1 MIYGGIDLFVSMPM
15 QGTLLRK
22 DNIGIVGR
30 YYYRYIITK
39 TTKCVLFF
47 SLKCD
52 NINSIVSY
60 FYDKHMYIYIN
71 FFLFTS

>member
-30 YYYRYIITK
+30 YYYRY
-39 TTKCVLFF
+39 
-47 SLKCD
+47 
-52 NINSIVSY
+52 Y
-60 FYDKHMYIYIN
+60 H
-71 FFLFTS
+71 